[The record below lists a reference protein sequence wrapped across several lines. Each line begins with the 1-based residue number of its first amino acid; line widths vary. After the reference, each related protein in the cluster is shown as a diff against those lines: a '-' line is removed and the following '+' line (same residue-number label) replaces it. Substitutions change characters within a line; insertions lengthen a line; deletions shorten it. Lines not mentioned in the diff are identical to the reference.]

1 MAKIKLQDINN
12 WIDSCIMVIT
22 ETWLYENILDLA
34 EEFWVQSCI
43 YCDCIP
49 THGSNTKCSAD

>member
-34 EEFWVQSCI
+34 EELAGHTIFR
-43 YCDCIP
+43 
-49 THGSNTKCSAD
+49 ADRTS

>member
-12 WIDSCIMVIT
+12 WIDCCIIMIT

-34 EEFWVQSCI
+34 VELAGRAI
-43 YCDCIP
+43 LR
-49 THGSNTKCSAD
+49 ADYTS